1 MSDGKTGQL
10 RLSAV
15 GFDGRSEESFKI
27 AFKGPG
33 KGKAV
38 LVGEEVADGGI
49 INMDSAGAKD
59 LWVGFRER
67 HPNKPAIILGVN
79 NPGIEDSDTV
89 FVQKPASID
98 QMLEAVDRLM
108 VDLGV
113 GETEVVVAAPEED
126 EKPLFRTQSESLPS
140 NQQPQNNIVSAGK
153 FAAKA
158 AIAEPVAANL
168 PAAAIKSEQNAA
180 SASTDAKAGNKFSL
194 FYNPRDYLQ
203 SEMHSAADYSSNK
216 GVAVEIWVMTGDD
229 RWGKIIFM
237 PGLRRVITSFS
248 DSELKQYCS
257 TPLSLLN
264 HKMYRRKPKDTQELE
279 ERMDKERRGCSYESF
294 LWKAAL
300 YTSLGRLPQGT
311 NLGTT
316 MHLKHW
322 PNFTR
327 LYPLGGS
334 MRIATL
340 LIDQPR
346 TLPLI
351 AKVLK
356 MPVGRVFSFYSAACA
371 IGLVETGEPMNVNL
385 AKSTI
390 PKKHRDH
397 TLFGRIL
404 KRLRA
409 GDSEVEA
416 YA

>member
-1 MSDGKTGQL
+1 MSDGKNRQV

-38 LVGEEVADGGI
+38 IVGEDQADGGI
-49 INMDSAGAKD
+49 INMDNAGAKE
-59 LWVGFRER
+59 LWVGYRQR
-67 HPNKPAIILGVN
+67 NPDKPAIILGVN
-79 NPGIEDSDTV
+79 DPGIDDDDTV

-98 QMLEAVDRLM
+98 QMLKAVERLM
-108 VDLGV
+108 DDLGMND
-113 GETEVVVAAPEED
+113 EVVVPVEAPQD
-126 EKPLFRTQSESLPS
+126 NQPLFRAGSQVSSFAP
-140 NQQPQNNIVSAGK
+140 QPQVAQDDKAETEKAGSDAK
-153 FAAKA
+153 VKPAPATGPAAK
-158 AIAEPVAANL
+158 
-168 PAAAIKSEQNAA
+168 PAAG
-180 SASTDAKAGNKFSL
+180 TAKASKFSL

-203 SEMHSAADYSSNK
+203 SEIHSAAEYSLEK
-216 GVAVEIWVMTGDD
+216 KVAVEIWVMTGDE

-237 PGLRRVITSFS
+237 PSLGRVLTSFS
-248 DSELKQYCS
+248 DGELKQYCS
-257 TPLSLLN
+257 TPLTLVN
-264 HKMYRRKPKDTQELE
+264 HKMYRRKPKDTKELE
-279 ERMDKERRGCSYESF
+279 DRVGKERRGCSYESF

-311 NLGTT
+311 NLATT

-371 IGLVETGEPMNVNL
+371 IGIVEAAGPMNVSL
-385 AKSTI
+385 TKATV

-404 KRLRA
+404 KRLRS
-409 GDSEVEA
+409 GDSDVEA

>member
-1 MSDGKTGQL
+1 MSDGKTKQL

-38 LVGEEVADGGI
+38 LVGEDQADGGI
-49 INMDSAGAKD
+49 INMDSAGAKE

-67 HPNKPAIILGVN
+67 NPNKPAIILGVN
-79 NPGIEDSDTV
+79 NPGIDDKDAL

-98 QMLEAVDRLM
+98 QMLQAVESLM
-108 VDLGV
+108 ANLGLDAD
-113 GETEVVVAAPEED
+113 EPVVEEIVADDA
-126 EKPLFRTQSESLPS
+126 PLFRAESQSLPS
-140 NQQPQNNIVSAGK
+140 SQSEQRILPE
-153 FAAKA
+153 
-158 AIAEPVAANL
+158 AEPL
-168 PAAAIKSEQNAA
+168 PAEKSEIASGVTGKPTHAGAA
-180 SASTDAKAGNKFSL
+180 DKNKANGKFSL

-203 SEMHSAADYSSNK
+203 SEIHSAAEYSQKN

-229 RWGKIIFM
+229 KWGKVIFM
-237 PGLRRVITSFS
+237 PGLERVLTSFT
-248 DSELKQYCS
+248 DSELKHYCS
-257 TPLSLLN
+257 TPISLLN
-264 HKMYRRKPKDTQELE
+264 NKMYRRKPKDTQELE
-279 ERMDKERRGCSYESF
+279 ERIGKDRRGCSYESF
-294 LWKAAL
+294 LWKVAL

-311 NLGTT
+311 NLATT

-385 AKSTI
+385 AKATI

-404 KRLRA
+404 KRLRT
-409 GDSEVEA
+409 GDSDIEA

>member
-1 MSDGKTGQL
+1 MSEVKNRQV

-38 LVGEEVADGGI
+38 IVGEEQADGGI
-49 INMDSAGAKD
+49 INMDSARAKE
-59 LWVGFRER
+59 LWVGFRQR
-67 HPNKPAIILGVN
+67 NPDKPAIILGVN
-79 NPGIEDSDTV
+79 DPGIEDPDTV
-89 FVQKPASID
+89 FVKKPASID
-98 QMLEAVDRLM
+98 QMLHAVERLM
-108 VDLGV
+108 DDLGMN
-113 GETEVVVAAPEED
+113 EQEVIVAEVPD
-126 EKPLFRTQSESLPS
+126 DSQPLFRTENQSLPS
-140 NQQPQNNIVSAGK
+140 SSQPQAVFDEKAETEKEVLVAKVKAESAP
-153 FAAKA
+153 AK
-158 AIAEPVAANL
+158 
-168 PAAAIKSEQNAA
+168 PAAGATKIN
-180 SASTDAKAGNKFSL
+180 NKFSL

-203 SEMHSAADYSSNK
+203 SEMHSAAEYSMEK
-216 GVAVEIWVMTGDD
+216 KVAVELWVMTGDE
-229 RWGKIIFM
+229 RWGKIIFL
-237 PGLRRVITSFS
+237 PGLGRVLTSFS
-248 DSELKQYCS
+248 DGELKQYCS
-257 TPLSLLN
+257 TPLSLVN
-264 HKMYRRKPKDTQELE
+264 HKMYRRKPKDTKELE
-279 ERMDKERRGCSYESF
+279 SRFGKERRGCSYESF

-311 NLGTT
+311 NLATT

-356 MPVGRVFSFYSAACA
+356 MPVGRVFSFYSAASA
-371 IGLVETGEPMNVNL
+371 IGIVETGEPMNVSL
-385 AKSTI
+385 AKATV

-404 KRLRA
+404 KRLRS
-409 GDSEVEA
+409 GDSDVEA

>member
-1 MSDGKTGQL
+1 MSEGKHKQI

-38 LVGEEVADGGI
+38 LVGEDQSDGGI

-67 HPNKPAIILGVN
+67 NPSKPAIILGVN
-79 NPGIEDSDTV
+79 DPGIEDHSTV

-98 QMLEAVDRLM
+98 QMLMAVEKLM
-108 VDLGV
+108 ADLGLDKEELELV
-113 GETEVVVAAPEED
+113 ETVEHD
-126 EKPLFRTQSESLPS
+126 EKPLFRADSHSLPS
-140 NQQPQNNIVSAGK
+140 SQKPMDN
-153 FAAKA
+153 
-158 AIAEPVAANL
+158 EPVAKKA
-168 PAAAIKSEQNAA
+168 KVQE
-180 SASTDAKAGNKFSL
+180 SASRSAGAQATPASKSAQSAAQEGANGKFSL

-203 SEMHSAADYSSNK
+203 SEMHSASDYSVEK

-229 RWGKIIFM
+229 RWGKIIFL
-237 PGLRRVITSFS
+237 PESRRVLTSFT
-248 DSELKQYCS
+248 DAELKQYCS

-279 ERMDKERRGCSYESF
+279 ERIGKDRRGCSYESF

-311 NLGTT
+311 NLAST

-340 LIDQPR
+340 LVDQPR

-371 IGLVETGEPMNVNL
+371 IGLVESGEPMNVNL
-385 AKSTI
+385 SKTTI

-404 KRLRA
+404 KRLRT
-409 GDSEVEA
+409 GDSDIEA

>member
-1 MSDGKTGQL
+1 
-10 RLSAV
+10 
-15 GFDGRSEESFKI
+15 
-27 AFKGPG
+27 
-33 KGKAV
+33 
-38 LVGEEVADGGI
+38 
-49 INMDSAGAKD
+49 
-59 LWVGFRER
+59 
-67 HPNKPAIILGVN
+67 
-79 NPGIEDSDTV
+79 
-89 FVQKPASID
+89 
-98 QMLEAVDRLM
+98 
-108 VDLGV
+108 
-113 GETEVVVAAPEED
+113 
-126 EKPLFRTQSESLPS
+126 
-140 NQQPQNNIVSAGK
+140 
-153 FAAKA
+153 
-158 AIAEPVAANL
+158 
-168 PAAAIKSEQNAA
+168 
-180 SASTDAKAGNKFSL
+180 
-194 FYNPRDYLQ
+194 
-203 SEMHSAADYSSNK
+203 
-216 GVAVEIWVMTGDD
+216 MTGNE

-237 PGLRRVITSFS
+237 PGLKRVITSFT
-248 DSELKQYCS
+248 DAELKQYCS
-257 TPLSLLN
+257 TPISLLN
-264 HKMYRRKPKDTQELE
+264 NKMYRRKAKDTQELE
-279 ERMDKERRGCSYESF
+279 ARMEQEGRGCSYESF

-311 NLGTT
+311 NLATT

-356 MPVGRVFSFYSAACA
+356 MPVGRVCSFYSAACA

-385 AKSTI
+385 AKATI

-404 KRLRA
+404 KRLRS